1 MLLRRLLLNRR
12 NASPETDI
20 TFPASLHEGDNG
32 EWGKKVYNAIVREQ
46 DGSVIV
52 TTYYGSLIHFTA
64 IYQVENIIEF
74 YGWKWIAQNPEE
86 PAPMYAILQDD
97 GYFALIY

>member
-1 MLLRRLLLNRR
+1 MLLRRLLLYRR

-20 TFPASLHEGDNG
+20 TFPASLYEGENG

-52 TTYYGSLIHFTA
+52 TTYHGSLIYFTA
-64 IYQVENIIEF
+64 IYQVGNTIEF
-74 YGWKWIAQNPEE
+74 YGWEWVEHNPAE